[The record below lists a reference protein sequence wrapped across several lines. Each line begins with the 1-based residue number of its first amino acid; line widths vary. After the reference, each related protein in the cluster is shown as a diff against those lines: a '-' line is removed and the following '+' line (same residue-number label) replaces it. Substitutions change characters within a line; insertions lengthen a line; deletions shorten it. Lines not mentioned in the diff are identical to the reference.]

1 MHVQLEVSMI
11 DKSINFSTEIVLNCK
26 DFNENLKFLIDKVY
40 LKLGM
45 IYPADSPHTAILS
58 GYGLSIRLIK
68 SEIDT
73 DLSIYLISDDD
84 YFLSKNKAVLKTP
97 SGVKLYFK
105 RDDTKCQDELIMPPL
120 YEKMV
125 IQRLKD
131 GDNWINGRAGMQY
144 RDLIPNRLGGRFI
157 ASHIRII
164 KGGPVPDY
172 VHYHHVRFQ
181 MIYCY
186 KGWVKVVYEDQGEPF
201 IMNAGDCVLQPPHI
215 RHQVLE
221 CSDNFEVIEIGCPAE
236 HKTLVD
242 HDMLLPTPTIQQ
254 DRKYN
259 GQKFVFHKK
268 TEAMD
273 IFSRKDGFNVRDT
286 GIDFATDGEATVNVL
301 TPTDGFEYQAR
312 QHDAEFLFLVVLVG
326 IMSITI
332 KNQLMDLSEG
342 DTCSIPINTQFRFVS
357 LSHDLELLEVV
368 LPGN

>member
-1 MHVQLEVSMI
+1 MI
-11 DKSINFSTEIVLNCK
+11 DENVTLSAEIELNCK
-26 DFNENLKFLIDKVY
+26 EFNKNLKFFIDKAGF
-40 LKLGM
+40 KLSM
-45 IYPADSPHTAILS
+45 IYPADSPHTAILL
-58 GYGLSIRLIK
+58 GYGLSIRLLK
-68 SEIDT
+68 SNIDT
-73 DLSIYLISDDD
+73 DLSINLICDDD
-84 YFLSKNKAVLKTP
+84 YFLSKNKDVIQTP
-97 SGVKLYFK
+97 SGVRLYFK
-105 RDDTKCQDELIMPPL
+105 FNDIKCQDELIMPPL

-125 IQRLKD
+125 IQRMKD
-131 GDNWINGRAGMQY
+131 GSDWINGRAGMQY

-186 KGWVKVVYEDQGEPF
+186 KGWVKVVYEDQGKPF

-242 HDMLLPTPTIQQ
+242 HDMLLPTSTIQQ

-286 GIDFATDGEATVNVL
+286 GIDCATDGEATVNVL
-301 TPTDGFEYQAR
+301 TPTDGFKYQTS
-312 QHDAEFLFLVVLVG
+312 QHDAEFLFLVVLAG

-332 KNQLMDLSEG
+332 KDQLMNLSEG
-342 DTCSIPINTQFRFVS
+342 DTCSIPINTQFCFVNV
-357 LSHDLELLEVV
+357 SHDLEILEVV
-368 LPGN
+368 LPGNYKK